1 MLYTV
6 KNNSQNPRIIFA
18 AGRKATSVPV
28 GGEVVVELEPHEAA
42 NAVTPSVVVPDAECN
57 TVEAQFYEKQAP
69 GWRPAEIVATA
80 DLIAEIE
87 NTANAAAIAGVQAG
101 LAALDHDHDG
111 NPGGSVDELD
121 QMKVADLKA
130 LAKAENVDLQD
141 ATRKDDIIA
150 AIRLDREAKAA
161 E

>member
-42 NAVTPSVVVPDAECN
+42 NAVTPSVVVTDADGN
-57 TVEAQFYEKQAP
+57 TVEAQVYEKQAP
-69 GWRPAEIVATA
+69 GWRPAEVVAAGELIQLPTVDAGTGEIVPPASP
-80 DLIAEIE
+80 
-87 NTANAAAIAGVQAG
+87 
-101 LAALDHDHDG
+101 LDHDHDG